1 MSLSRLYLLF
11 LLVLS
16 GADSLWAASL
26 QLDGDFVQGGL
37 VYGHTHPGAKV
48 ALGGRSVRVSDEG
61 LFIIGFDRDA
71 NPQLELTVDLPDG
84 TRARRQLSVAPRD
97 YDIQRITGLPQ
108 RKVNPPAQALERIR
122 REAAM
127 IQKARQQND
136 SRTDFLS
143 GFVWPLKGKIT
154 GVYGSQRILNGE
166 PRRPHY
172 GVDIA
177 APKGT
182 SVHAPADG
190 VVTFVNP
197 DMYFSGGT
205 LVLDHGHGLSSSFLH
220 LSKILVEEGQKIRQN
235 QIIAQVGATGR
246 VTGPHLDWRMNL
258 MQAHV
263 DPQLLVDPQSLP

>member
-1 MSLSRLYLLF
+1 MKLTRLYLFF

-16 GADSLWAASL
+16 ATDTLWAAPL
-26 QLDGDFVQGGL
+26 QLEGDFVQGGL
-37 VYGHTHPGAKV
+37 VYGHTQPGAKV
-48 ALGGRSVRVSDEG
+48 TLDDQPVRVSDEG
-61 LFIIGFDRDA
+61 QFIIGFDRDA
-71 NPQLELTVDLPDG
+71 KPQLELTAVLPDG
-84 TRARRQLSVAPRD
+84 TRERRALRVTHRD
-97 YDIQRITGLPQ
+97 YDIQRITGLPE
-108 RKVNPPAQALERIR
+108 RKVNPPAQVLERIR

-127 IQKARQQND
+127 IQKARQRND
-136 SRTDFLS
+136 SRTDFLN

-172 GVDIA
+172 GVDIG

-182 SVHAPADG
+182 PVHAPADG
-190 VVTFVNP
+190 VVTFVHP

-220 LSKILVEEGQKIRQN
+220 LSKILVDEGQTIRQN
-235 QIIAQVGATGR
+235 QIIAEVGATGR

-258 MQAHV
+258 IHAHL
-263 DPQLLVDPQSLP
+263 DPQLLMNSHSLP